1 MSHEL
6 AIVIPAFKAD
16 FLKSALS
23 SIAHQTCK
31 DFIVYIGDDCSP
43 YDLKSIVKEFENVF
57 PLVYKR
63 FDNNMG
69 GKDLVSQWNRCL
81 DLTQGEKW
89 LWLFSD
95 DDMMGPRCVEL
106 FYNQLKSF
114 PIYDVYHFDVK
125 VIDDNNNITS
135 IPNSYPEV
143 ISNYDYYSGKMQGR
157 FLSLVVENIFSREIW
172 KETGGFQN
180 FDLAWGSDTASW
192 VKFMHKTGMKTIH
205 GDNVFWR
212 CSNQNISPNTSE
224 DIVIRKLNALNNFYK
239 WSVSF
244 FNNKGLKL
252 RLLNLYTYYR
262 RIRNFRKYVSQNE
275 VKRSNHQFCINH
287 NLSVI
292 EPILNLLTK
301 KQ

>member
-1 MSHEL
+1 MNHEL
-6 AIVIPAFKAD
+6 AIVIPAYKVD
-16 FLKSALS
+16 FLKSALN
-23 SIAHQTCK
+23 SIANQTSK

-43 YDLKSIVKEFENVF
+43 YDLKSIVKEYINVF

-69 GKDLVSQWNRCL
+69 GKNLVSQWNRCL
-81 DLTQGEKW
+81 EMTQGEKW

-95 DDMMGPRCVEL
+95 DDIMGPKCVEL
-106 FYNQLKSF
+106 FYSQLKSF

-135 IPNSYPEV
+135 IPNSYPDV
-143 ISNYDYYSGKMQGR
+143 ISSYDYYSGKMQGR

-172 KETGGFQN
+172 EETGGFEN

-192 VKFMHKTGMKTIH
+192 TKFMHRTGMKTIH
-205 GDNVFWR
+205 GDNVLWR

-224 DIVIRKLNALNNFYK
+224 DMVVRKLNALNDFYK
-239 WSVSF
+239 WSISF
-244 FNNKGLKL
+244 FNNKGFKF
-252 RLLNLYTYYR
+252 RLLNLYTYFR
-262 RIRNFRKYVSQNE
+262 RIRSFRKYVSQNE
-275 VKRSNHQFCINH
+275 VKRSNHQFCMNH
-287 NLSVI
+287 NLLVI

-301 KQ
+301 EQ